1 MKYFILGL
9 KQRFAKECFAILRLA
24 GPIVVA
30 QLTIT
35 GMGFV
40 DTLMAG
46 SVSPTDL
53 AAVAVASSF
62 FNPVILLLQGILMAV
77 TPLVAYQVGA
87 KQAHRG
93 GMIFQQA
100 VVISLGLTVIG
111 WLVLWFAPS
120 VFKLMDVDPKLVGLT
135 QQYLLFVSFGLPAFA
150 VYQVLRGVNEAC
162 SNIKAIMIIGI
173 LGLLVNIPVNY
184 IFINGLLGLPKLGG
198 AGCGVATA
206 IVNWFMVIAMIIY
219 VFRSQTLEKLHLF
232 EAKLTID
239 WPTIS
244 RIFKLGLPIG
254 CAIFFEVTLFS
265 MIALLLSPL
274 GADIVAAH
282 QIALNFTSMVFMLP
296 LSIAIA
302 LTIRVGNYM
311 GEKSYDKA
319 QISAYS
325 GIILSVIA
333 TVFIASATILF
344 RLEIISWYTDNAT
357 VAAIA
362 APLFLLAATYQLS
375 DSLQVCCAGALRGY
389 QDTRF
394 ILLVTLISF
403 WPIGLGIGSLLTF
416 TNTFTEH
423 PMGVQ
428 GFWIAIVIALTA
440 CAIGLLARLV
450 WASNN
455 PGRLYLIN
463 KEA

>member
-1 MKYFILGL
+1 MKYFFLGF
-9 KQRFAKECFAILRLA
+9 KQRFSKECFAILRLA

-35 GMGFV
+35 GMSFV
-40 DTLMAG
+40 DTIMAG

-53 AAVAVASSF
+53 AAVAVAASF
-62 FNPVILLLQGILMAV
+62 FNPIILLLQGILMAV
-77 TPLVAYQVGA
+77 TPLVAYQIGA
-87 KQAHRG
+87 KQAFKG
-93 GMIFQQA
+93 GNIFRQA
-100 VVISLGLTVIG
+100 LFISLILAATAWVI
-111 WLVLWFAPS
+111 LWFAPN
-120 VFKLMDVDPKLVGLT
+120 VFNVMDVEPQLVGLT
-135 QQYLLFVSFGLPAFA
+135 KQYLFFVSFGLPAFA
-150 VYQVLRGVNEAC
+150 LYQVLRGVNEAC
-162 SNIKAIMIIGI
+162 SNIKAIMLIGI
-173 LGLLVNIPVNY
+173 AGLALNIPINY
-184 IFINGLLGLPKLGG
+184 VFINGLLGMPKLGG

-206 IVNWFMVIAMIIY
+206 MVNWFMAIAMLIY
-219 VFRSQTLEKLHLF
+219 AKRSTTLLPLKLF
-232 EAKLTID
+232 EQGSGID
-239 WPTIS
+239 WAIIS

-254 CAIFFEVTLFS
+254 GAIFFEVTLFS

-296 LSIAIA
+296 LSIGIA

-311 GEKSYDKA
+311 GEKSLDKA

-325 GIILSVIA
+325 GVILSIIA
-333 TVFIASATILF
+333 TLFIATATVLF
-344 RLEIISWYTDNAT
+344 RHDIISWYTNNTA

-394 ILLVTLISF
+394 ILIVTLISF
-403 WPIGLGIGSLLTF
+403 WPIGLGVGSILTF
-416 TNTFTEH
+416 TDYLTSE
-423 PMGVQ
+423 PMGVI
-428 GFWIAIVIALTA
+428 GFWIAIVLALTA
-440 CAIGLLARLV
+440 CAIGLFSRLV
-450 WASNN
+450 WATNN
-455 PGRLYLIN
+455 PHKLHLIN